1 MSGNAGGNVL
11 IARHSSRDQISGA
24 SGGNVSERDRSEF
37 AKFCKF
43 FTIRVVQAVVQSRT
57 GQKIRSQSRVVGQ
70 PTDWFNVNIDE
81 VPEVNDELKRALN
94 GQYLAANLSTHTICL
109 LISLRTIDG
118 DTLHLE
124 IWQLTLDTE
133 QCDPGISVRSHLY
146 HRMSVLLR
154 SAIAATRVTPAYK
167 LYARRQG
174 PESFVLR
181 YQISSSP
188 VQLQVLGDGA
198 KTVDLGFVASP
209 FGAVRMAVHYRTKM
223 VISDSAV
230 QVSKPAFGCGG
241 PSGL

>member
-1 MSGNAGGNVL
+1 MSANAGGNIL
-11 IARHSSRDQISGA
+11 IARHSSRDQIGGA
-24 SGGNVSERDRSEF
+24 SSGVDRDRLEF

-43 FTIRVVQAVVQSRT
+43 FTIRVVQVVVQSRT
-57 GQKIRSQSRVVGQ
+57 GRKIRTQSRVVGQ
-70 PTDWFNVNIDE
+70 PTDWFNANVEE
-81 VPEVNDELKRALN
+81 VPEVNEELKRALD
-94 GQYLAANLSTHTICL
+94 GQYLAASSSTHTICL

-118 DTLHLE
+118 ETLHLE

-154 SAIAATRVTPAYK
+154 SAISASRVTPAYK

-181 YQISSSP
+181 YQISPAP
-188 VQLQVLGDGA
+188 VQLHVLGEGA
-198 KTVDLGFVASP
+198 KTMDLGFVASP
-209 FGAVRMAVHYRTKM
+209 FGMVKLAVHYRTKM

-230 QVSKPAFGCGG
+230 QVSQFGM
-241 PSGL
+241 S